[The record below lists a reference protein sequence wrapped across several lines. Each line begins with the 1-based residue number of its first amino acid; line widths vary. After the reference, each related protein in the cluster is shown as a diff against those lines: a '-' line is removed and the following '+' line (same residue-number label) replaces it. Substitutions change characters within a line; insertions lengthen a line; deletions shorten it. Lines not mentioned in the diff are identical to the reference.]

1 MSTRARTVE
10 RVRRVHRLEGSRALS
25 TSHDEQDPPEHT
37 VGPVPEGEPRFRPYH
52 HPAAGW
58 GAAESVTRFLAR
70 ERSPWTVRGPS

>member
-1 MSTRARTVE
+1 M
-10 RVRRVHRLEGSRALS
+10 S

-37 VGPVPEGEPRFRPYH
+37 VGPAPEGEPRFRPYH

-70 ERSPWTVRGPS
+70 ERSPVDGPRAIMKMNHEDGGFDCPG